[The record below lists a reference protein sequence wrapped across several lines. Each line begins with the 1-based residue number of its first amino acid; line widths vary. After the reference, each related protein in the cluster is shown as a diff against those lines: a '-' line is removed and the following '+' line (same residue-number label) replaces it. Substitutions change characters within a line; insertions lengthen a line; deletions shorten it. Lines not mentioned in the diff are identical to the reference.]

1 MPEIKEKPKT
11 GRAKSRHS
19 STGLPKQAGRLM
31 KEKFTR
37 ELEQRREP
45 EEGSSTYAVDQVEQA
60 GHWAAGEVSR
70 ASTPSRQRSADAETK
85 GEADG
90 RYSTPPGPQEGDPSA
105 RARRPRGSTPHV
117 GGDPKG
123 TDGPPAIGSQTIP
136 LPLLCLSRTGPI
148 PCRKRFPS
156 GNARVWLSRSGRNPA
171 SGRRRGR

>member
-19 STGLPKQAGRLM
+19 GTGLPKQAGRLM

-60 GHWAAGEVSR
+60 GRWAAGEVSR
-70 ASTPSRQRSADAETK
+70 ASTPSRRREADAETR

-90 RYSTPPGPQEGDPSA
+90 RYSTPPGPQKGEPSA
-105 RARRPRGSTPHV
+105 QARRPRGSSPH
-117 GGDPKG
+117 
-123 TDGPPAIGSQTIP
+123 A
-136 LPLLCLSRTGPI
+136 
-148 PCRKRFPS
+148 
-156 GNARVWLSRSGRNPA
+156 
-171 SGRRRGR
+171 